1 MKKQVTLSQIITGT
15 LYYFDF
21 VNSKTLGIII
31 NDFLIKNPNYE
42 YVLDE
47 EKMCS
52 LSDIINYTRLKTT
65 LKQDAKQDPY
75 IYDKLKEIAGP
86 EIEKYF
92 KEFNTE
98 EFMLR
103 KLNRYNGYPK
113 NIENTLFTGIERKVL
128 ASMKSKKY
136 IKIEE
141 DENPYKVVLSSKGK
155 AKLYMYDHY
164 DTIIRLQDEIKRK
177 GYNPEIIEYYL
188 AQADL
193 SKGKTFVLDINKI
206 QKYADETNKTE
217 LKENNVPLDFTKL
230 NIGRRSIFDD
240 EGWKLFNKLITI
252 NDNEHRI
259 KIADP
264 RVILEETGL
273 TYDKNQKLIG
283 LNWEEL
289 KEDFEDHTI
298 PDVSGTVTENL
309 ITPLAKGFSVS
320 DYKPVYLAVVEEYSE
335 ENTTNYLVRG
345 IVRKDTEGYAICF
358 NPEFEKTIPHT
369 IEERVSRLSGKNNP
383 KIYKKKQ
390 S

>member
-75 IYDKLKEIAGP
+75 IYDKLKGIAEP
-86 EIEKYF
+86 EIENYF

-264 RVILEETGL
+264 NVILEETEL
-273 TYDKNQKLIG
+273 TYDSNQKLIG
-283 LNWEEL
+283 INWEKFHFHQKL
-289 KEDFEDHTI
+289 PIHVKYTI
-298 PDVSGTVTENL
+298 TENI
-309 ITPLAKGFSVS
+309 ITIITNEFNDSN
-320 DYKPVYLAVVEEYSE
+320 YKPVYLAVVEEYNN
-335 ENTTNYLVRG
+335 ENNPNYLIRG
-345 IVRKDTEGYAICF
+345 IVRKDNDGYAICF